1 MHARR
6 TAIDSQLM
14 QKRRP
19 VNAVGS
25 GVHRPKTNGRQS
37 RDSKTMTDGRFVPPN
52 GYLGPV
58 NLTGPY
64 DLPFSLAGQITA
76 PLFRF
81 DRSSPRIDRST

>member
-1 MHARR
+1 
-6 TAIDSQLM
+6 
-14 QKRRP
+14 
-19 VNAVGS
+19 
-25 GVHRPKTNGRQS
+25 
-37 RDSKTMTDGRFVPPN
+37 MTDGRFVPPN

>member
-1 MHARR
+1 MRSDPLSMDRR
-6 TAIDSQLM
+6 LRAGEAAI
-14 QKRRP
+14 RR
-19 VNAVGS
+19 
-25 GVHRPKTNGRQS
+25 
-37 RDSKTMTDGRFVPPN
+37 TMTDGRFVPPN